1 MRCWHIRKNDPLKCC
16 HVYNFFF
23 KKLYVASIQ
32 KKKNRNLYK
41 NTSRLSTKQ
50 KKKKK
55 KKTQSLKP
63 KPYFSIKIQTQTR
76 NSSLHLHIHTD
87 RTSVFQPIKQTKK
100 ENLCNSENL
109 CSCFAIVKIEN
120 LCSSSATTDD
130 LKVIP
135 SLLFNNRQFRR

>member
-23 KKLYVASIQ
+23 KKPYVVSI
-32 KKKNRNLYK
+32 
-41 NTSRLSTKQ
+41 

-55 KKTQSLKP
+55 KPQAFIKTPTAYPQNKKRKRTQSLKP
-63 KPYFSIKIQTQTR
+63 KPYFPIKIQTQTC

-100 ENLCNSENL
+100 ENLYNSENL
-109 CSCFAIVKIEN
+109 CSCFAIVKTEN
-120 LCSSSATTDD
+120 LCSSFATTGD
-130 LKVIP
+130 LEAIL
-135 SLLFNNRQFRR
+135 SLLFNNWQFRR

>member
-1 MRCWHIRKNDPLKCC
+1 MRCWHVRKNNPLKCC

-32 KKKNRNLYK
+32 KKTATFIKTPAAYPQN
-41 NTSRLSTKQ
+41 
-50 KKKKK
+50 KKRKK

-63 KPYFSIKIQTQTR
+63 KPYFSIKIQTQTC

-109 CSCFAIVKIEN
+109 CSCFAIVKTEN
-120 LCSSSATTDD
+120 ICLSSATTGD
-130 LKVIP
+130 LEAIP
-135 SLLFNNRQFRR
+135 SLLFNNKQFKR